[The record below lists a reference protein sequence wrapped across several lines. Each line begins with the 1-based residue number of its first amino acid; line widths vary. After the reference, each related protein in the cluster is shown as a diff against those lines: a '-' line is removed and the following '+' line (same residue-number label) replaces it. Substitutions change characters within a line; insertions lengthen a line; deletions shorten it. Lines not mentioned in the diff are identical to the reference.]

1 MPLEV
6 KKQNRENTQSLVRR
20 FSRRIKQSGI
30 LNRVRRNRYRKRIK
44 SENMQKRSALRKV
57 ELRKQRAFEEKMEKP
72 NKNPRNYHR
81 R

>member
-30 LNRVRRNRYRKRIK
+30 LNRVRRNRFRKRIK
-44 SENMQKRSALRKV
+44 SENMQKRTALRKV
-57 ELRKQRAFEEKMEKP
+57 ELRIQHALEEKMEKP
-72 NKNPRNYHR
+72 SKERKSYR

>member
-1 MPLEV
+1 MVLEV

-44 SENMQKRSALRKV
+44 SENMQKRSALRRE
-57 ELRKQRAFEEKMEKP
+57 ELRIQHNLEEKMAKP
-72 NKNPRNYHR
+72 K
-81 R
+81 

>member
-6 KKQNRENTQSLVRR
+6 KKQNRENAQSLVRR
-20 FSRRIKQSGI
+20 FSRRVKQSGI

-57 ELRKQRAFEEKMEKP
+57 ELRIQHNLEEKMEKP
-72 NKNPRNYHR
+72 DKNPRNYR

>member
-57 ELRKQRAFEEKMEKP
+57 ELRAEHALKEKMEKP
-72 NKNPRNYHR
+72 SKER
-81 R
+81 RSYRR

>member
-6 KKQNRENTQSLVRR
+6 KKQNRENAQSLVRR
-20 FSRRIKQSGI
+20 FSRRVKQSGI

-57 ELRKQRAFEEKMEKP
+57 ELRIQHNLEEKMEKP
-72 NKNPRNYHR
+72 NKDPRNYR

>member
-6 KKQNRENTQSLVRR
+6 KKQNRENAQSLVRR
-20 FSRRIKQSGI
+20 FSRRVKQSGI

-44 SENMQKRSALRKV
+44 SENMQKRSALRKG
-57 ELRKQRAFEEKMEKP
+57 ELRIQHNLEEKMEKP
-72 NKNPRNYHR
+72 DKNPRNYR

>member
-6 KKQNRENTQSLVRR
+6 KKQNRENAQSLVRR
-20 FSRRIKQSGI
+20 FSRRVKQSGI

-57 ELRKQRAFEEKMEKP
+57 ELRIQHNLEEKMEKP
-72 NKNPRNYHR
+72 DKNPKNYR